1 MTIAVSEMPKKKCK
15 TILKSKENAVNDKEF
30 RFYKNPVT
38 IKQRMDNARSMDLF
52 NANYEDDIFD
62 QFNNNNAENR
72 KVTTYFKLDISSS
85 SLDTLGESDE
95 SYSSPFVVPPPLRSS
110 ACQSRTPGKSG
121 KHVSP
126 MKR

>member
-1 MTIAVSEMPKKKCK
+1 
-15 TILKSKENAVNDKEF
+15 LKSKENAVNDKEF
-30 RFYKNPVT
+30 KFYTNPVT
-38 IKQRMDNARSMDLF
+38 IKQRMDNARSMDLL

-110 ACQSRTPGKSG
+110 ACQSRTPGKYN
-121 KHVSP
+121 KHISP
-126 MKR
+126 VKR

>member
-1 MTIAVSEMPKKKCK
+1 MPKKKCK
-15 TILKSKENAVNDKEF
+15 ILKSKENAVNDKEF

-38 IKQRMDNARSMDLF
+38 IKQRMDNARSRELY

-62 QFNNNNAENR
+62 QFNNNNAENK
-72 KVTTYFKLDISSS
+72 KVATYFKLDISSS
-85 SLDTLGESDE
+85 SLDTSGESDE